1 VAVTPRRRLLAIV
14 VALLLVGAGCVAPTS
29 QSAPPP
35 GLDDDAVTD
44 ANALVRAHT
53 TALES
58 RSFTAHATTTSR
70 PTDADYRVVL
80 NRTWHVDPTETLRGS
95 VVATSTAVGDAPAR
109 FARRP
114 DERAAWREGTTTYR
128 RVDTGR
134 NVTYSRVD
142 LFNSSVKLSAAI
154 QRQALYR
161 LNTRTETT
169 VTPVLRNGSR
179 RYRVE
184 ASLNDTAVTTNAS
197 MTLLV
202 DTNGIVRRMRTNQT
216 VRYHSGN
223 RVVTRTV
230 RIEGVGSTTVERPD
244 WFPTAAEAT
253 RTATDG

>member
-1 VAVTPRRRLLAIV
+1 MAVTRRRRLIAVV

-58 RSFTAHATTTSR
+58 RSFTAHVTTTSR

-80 NRTWHVDPTETLRGS
+80 NRTWRVDPTGTLRGS
-95 VVATSTAVGDAPAR
+95 VVDTSATVGDAPER
-109 FARRP
+109 YARRP

-128 RVDTGR
+128 RVDRGE
-134 NVTYSRVD
+134 NVTYRRVD

-161 LNTRTETT
+161 LNTRTEAT
-169 VTPVLRNGSR
+169 VTPVLRDGSR
-179 RYRVE
+179 RYRIE
-184 ASLNDTAVTTNAS
+184 ARLNDTAVTTNAS

-202 DTNGIVRRMRTNQT
+202 DTSGVVRTMRTNQT
-216 VRYHSGN
+216 VRYRSGN

-230 RIEGVGSTTVERPD
+230 RIEDVGTTTVERPD
-244 WFPTAAEAT
+244 WYPTAAEAT

>member
-1 VAVTPRRRLLAIV
+1 MMRRRRLLAV
-14 VALLLVGAGCVAPTS
+14 VLGLSLVGAGCVAPTS

-35 GLDDDAVTD
+35 GLDDDDAVTD
-44 ANALVRAHT
+44 ASALVRAHT

-58 RSFTAHATTTSR
+58 RSFTAHVTTISR
-70 PTDADYRVVL
+70 PTDADYRVVQ
-80 NRTWHVDPTETLRGS
+80 NRTWRVDPTGTLRGS
-95 VVATSTAVGDAPAR
+95 VVDTSAAVGDAPER

-114 DERAAWREGTTTYR
+114 DERAAWREGTATYR
-128 RVDTGR
+128 RVDTGG
-134 NVTYSRVD
+134 NVTYRRVD

-161 LNTRTETT
+161 LNTRTEAT
-169 VTPVLRNGSR
+169 VTPVLRDGNR

-202 DTNGIVRRMRTNQT
+202 DTDGVVRTMRTNQT
-216 VRYHSGN
+216 VRYRTGS

-230 RIEGVGSTTVERPD
+230 RIESVGNTTVERPE
-244 WFPTAAEAT
+244 WVRAAAEAT